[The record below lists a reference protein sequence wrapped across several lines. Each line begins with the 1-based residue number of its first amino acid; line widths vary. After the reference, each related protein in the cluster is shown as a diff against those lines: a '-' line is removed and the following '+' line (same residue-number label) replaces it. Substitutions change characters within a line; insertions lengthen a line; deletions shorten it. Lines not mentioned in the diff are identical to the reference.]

1 MNSKFEGKN
10 LCLKKSCVPTF
21 QKATPKEGWFSERI
35 TFNFK
40 KIICMGESLAPG
52 WAPGVAISSSRLS
65 GRYLRSTDTHI
76 QCLPYDS
83 LFFTACKSKADP
95 GTTSCPSQG
104 GLPVCYAL
112 YHNSFFPHH
121 FFFQKSSLECER
133 LRTFGKRINAIISLT
148 NP

>member
-1 MNSKFEGKN
+1 MYQ
-10 LCLKKSCVPTF
+10 P
-21 QKATPKEGWFSERI
+21 
-35 TFNFK
+35 FK
-40 KIICMGESLAPG
+40 KQLPRRDGFQRESPLISKKLICMGESLAPG
-52 WAPGVAISSSRLS
+52 WTPGVAISSSRLS

-104 GLPVCYAL
+104 GLPACYAL
-112 YHNSFFPHH
+112 CHNSFFPHH

-133 LRTFGKRINAIISLT
+133 LRTFGKRSNTIISLT